1 MNKSREN
8 LKSGFSKFNER
19 LFSEKEISGIGRIG
33 TVKLLK
39 GNVAKVLNFIA
50 NMFSYTST
58 RAYGF
63 FLLAF
68 GFSSLFTQLAQHYFV
83 AEYRTTVL
91 SLIIGASITLLSVPF
106 LVFDKPIA
114 LAMQDNAITDYLFFE
129 FLLIKR
135 AHRNYNGI
143 TVPHLVAILF
153 GVALSA
159 LTLVLP
165 LQYIII
171 FGLLII
177 LSLFAL
183 ATPEFAMIVML
194 LFIPYVSFF
203 SSRTDLIFV
212 ISAAILLVSFFTK
225 VVVGKRVFN
234 LDIYSILTFL
244 AIIFIIISGATAGG
258 AALNKA
264 LVISLLLL
272 ASVAISNL
280 IVNRRIADCSVKA
293 IVFSSIPV
301 SILSVI
307 EYIIENP
314 WRQGDSLSDGVAVF
328 FSFPIALSAFL
339 TVTAFLSLTLFLE
352 KKLKY
357 KKVFYFATST
367 VEFLILIMLM
377 QPSVWLAIILAAVS
391 GMVLIY
397 KKLPYDL
404 LFIVSFIPIAILLIP
419 AEILDTVSDIFH
431 ITPSFSEKLS
441 GYSESFGSFCENL
454 FLGVGRGGAET
465 VNTPLGVGLEFG
477 AVVLFVF
484 VLMLILRFRHLF
496 YCRHYIRNSLTYT
509 STNTATVSLVALVSM
524 GFDAYIF
531 ADASI
536 LLLFSVIFA
545 IGTSTVRI
553 ARREYNDRFEY
564 YGDSRSSESSAVD
577 ISISKNF

>member
-1 MNKSREN
+1 
-8 LKSGFSKFNER
+8 
-19 LFSEKEISGIGRIG
+19 
-33 TVKLLK
+33 
-39 GNVAKVLNFIA
+39 
-50 NMFSYTST
+50 
-58 RAYGF
+58 
-63 FLLAF
+63 
-68 GFSSLFTQLAQHYFV
+68 
-83 AEYRTTVL
+83 
-91 SLIIGASITLLSVPF
+91 
-106 LVFDKPIA
+106 
-114 LAMQDNAITDYLFFE
+114 
-129 FLLIKR
+129 
-135 AHRNYNGI
+135 
-143 TVPHLVAILF
+143 
-153 GVALSA
+153 
-159 LTLVLP
+159 
-165 LQYIII
+165 
-171 FGLLII
+171 
-177 LSLFAL
+177 
-183 ATPEFAMIVML
+183 MIVML

-280 IVNRRIADCSVKA
+280 IVNRRIADCAVKA

-314 WRQGDSLSDGVAVF
+314 WKQGDSLSDGVAVF

-477 AVVLFVF
+477 AVVLFAF